1 MLKKVV
7 FILTLLLI
15 LPVQVQ
21 AHFGTEDDKI
31 MVAGAQIDKTLLLG
45 GLILVFIVLT
55 VVFQLIR
62 RKR

>member
-31 MVAGAQIDKTLLLG
+31 MVAGAQIDKTLLG

-55 VVFQLIR
+55 VVFQLTR